1 MTRND
6 GNPKAYTKSAEFL
19 VAYNWKGKSKDQ
31 IIQEMALP
39 DYEQEYLDDAIK
51 ELTPKEKFTG
61 MDLDEYFV
69 LRMAMDEEDIGEI
82 DDDDTIY
89 RKRGEVE

>member
-19 VAYNWKGKSKDQ
+19 VSYNWKGKCKDQ

-39 DYEQEYLDDAIK
+39 DYEQEYLDDAMK
-51 ELTPKEKFTG
+51 ELAPKEKFTG

-69 LRMAMDEEDIGEI
+69 LRMAMDEDDIGDI

-89 RKRGEVE
+89 RKRGEIE